1 MIEGLKKKQ
10 FVPVSRIIIIAAI
23 VAMVILVGNGV
34 TGFTTSLIK
43 LQEAAANST
52 RTAAMLQ
59 DLQKQ
64 AGECTN
70 TLNSTSQLFNSCR
83 IELENKKTENSKL
96 SIETSTQEKNITI
109 YVNTITTLQ
118 RELQRLT
125 SLSDS
130 MAVSICC
137 LRRYVLEDNSLRY
150 YYIQDNKTFCVSQP
164 EGLLSTKEFYC

>member
-1 MIEGLKKKQ
+1 MIEDLGKKQ
-10 FVPVSRIIIIAAI
+10 FIPVSRLVVIAAM

-52 RTAAMLQ
+52 HTTAVLQ

-83 IELENKKTENSKL
+83 IELEDKKSENSRL
-96 SIETSTQEKNITI
+96 STETSVQEKNITI

-137 LRRYVLEDNSLRY
+137 LRRYVLEDDSLRY

-164 EGLLSTKEFYC
+164 EDILATKEFSC